1 VNHHRRQ
8 FLHASLTTL
17 AATAMTGRA
26 FAASAAALSS
36 RERVDR
42 ARAGKD
48 VDRPPLTLW
57 HHFALEAKGPAAHA
71 EATLAFHRRFGTDL
85 VKVMSD
91 FPYPKPASGSWFELK
106 EEPKPFPA
114 QLEALGAIAAGL
126 GREAHFVETIFN
138 PWNVAEKLSSPE
150 AVQQLK
156 RDKPQQLIDALTV
169 IARSE
174 ANHAKQAIAAG
185 ASGIFLAIAN
195 AQPAILPPEEF
206 ARFSEPFDR
215 LILDAVS
222 GAPLNVLHLHGD
234 HVYLDR
240 FYGWPAAA
248 LNYSTHGTKVPIA
261 DVRARYHGLLLAGI
275 DEVNYRTLAP
285 ATLKAQADAA
295 RTQAGARFVLTPG
308 CSVPNDSTPD
318 ELSRLRALYAA

>member
-1 VNHHRRQ
+1 MKPSRRY
-8 FLHASLTTL
+8 FLQASLTTL
-17 AATAMTGRA
+17 AASAVARST
-26 FAASAAALSS
+26 FAAHAVSLSS

-42 ARAGKD
+42 ALAGRD

-91 FPYPKPASGSWFELK
+91 FPYPKPATGSWFELH
-106 EEPKPFPA
+106 EDPKPFPA
-114 QLEALGAIAAGL
+114 QLEALAAIEQGL
-126 GREAHFVETIFN
+126 GTDARFVETIFN

-156 RDKPQQLIDALTV
+156 REQPEKLLDALAV

-174 ANHAKQAIAAG
+174 ASHAKQAIAAG

-195 AQPAILPPEEF
+195 AQPAILSPEEF

-215 LILDAVS
+215 MVLDAVRA
-222 GAPLNVLHLHGD
+222 APLNVLHLHGD

-248 LNYSTHGTKVPIA
+248 INYSTHGTKVAIA
-261 DVRARYHGLLLAGI
+261 DVRARYQGLLLAGI
-275 DEVNYRTLAP
+275 DEVNYKALTP
-285 ATLKAQADAA
+285 VTLKAQADAA
-295 RTQAGARFVLTPG
+295 RIQAGARFVLTPG
-308 CSVPNDSTPD
+308 CSVPNDSTPE
-318 ELSRLRALYAA
+318 ELARLRELFPA

>member
-1 VNHHRRQ
+1 MSQSRRQ
-8 FLHASLTTL
+8 FLQASLATAATL
-17 AATAMTGRA
+17 AAPPA
-26 FAASAAALSS
+26 FAARAAALSS

-42 ARAGKD
+42 ALAGTD

-57 HHFALEAKGPAAHA
+57 HHFGLEGKGPAAHA

-91 FPYPKPASGSWFELK
+91 FPYPKPASGAWFELAVDA
-106 EEPKPFPA
+106 KPFPA
-114 QLEALGAIAAGL
+114 QLEAVATIATGL

-156 RDKPQQLIDALTV
+156 REQPQKLLDALEV

-174 ANHAKQAIAAG
+174 ANHAKQALAAG
-185 ASGIFLAIAN
+185 ASGVFLAIAN
-195 AQPAILPPEEF
+195 AQPAILAAEDF

-215 LILDAVS
+215 MILDAVRD
-222 GAPLNVLHLHGD
+222 APLNVLHLHGD

-248 LNYSTHGTKVPIA
+248 INYSTHGTKVAVA
-261 DVRARYHGLLLAGI
+261 DVRARYPGLLLAGI
-275 DEVNYRTLAP
+275 DEVNYRTLTP
-285 ATLKAQADAA
+285 AMLKAQADAA
-295 RTQAGARFVLTPG
+295 RTQAGAKFLLTPG
-308 CSVPNDSTPD
+308 CSVPNDSTPE
-318 ELSRLRALYAA
+318 ELARLRALFA